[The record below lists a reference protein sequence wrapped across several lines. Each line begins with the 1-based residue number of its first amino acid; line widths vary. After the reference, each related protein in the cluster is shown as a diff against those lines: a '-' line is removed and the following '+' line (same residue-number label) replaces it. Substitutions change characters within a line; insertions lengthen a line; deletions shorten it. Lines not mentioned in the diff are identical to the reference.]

1 MNKKSLYTVEEAE
14 NLSIEEVV
22 KLYKDYINPNQSQIF
37 SNLPYGKDLF
47 KSAKGV
53 HIFTKSGKKT

>member
-1 MNKKSLYTVEEAE
+1 MNKKNLYTVQDAD

-37 SNLPYGKDLF
+37 F
-47 KSAKGV
+47 
-53 HIFTKSGKKT
+53 